1 MVTLSASSPV
11 TFQDPL
17 PDAVDVVVIGAG
29 VIGIATAW
37 FLTSNGLSVLVCE
50 KGRVAGEQS
59 SRNWGWIRQQR
70 RDHAELPIVMESI
83 KLWQALAQ
91 EVDEDIGFTQQGVI
105 YLAETEAELARYEQ
119 WLEVAKQQQLDTRIL
134 TRKQVDELI
143 TDNPGQW
150 CGALYTPSDAR
161 AEPFKAVPALARAL
175 QKRGC
180 RIREGCAVR
189 IVDSAAGA
197 VCGVI
202 TEHGRV
208 KAQAVVLAAGAWSS
222 AFARNAG
229 VAVPQLTV
237 RSTAARTAPA
247 PDVFAG
253 NALCHDVAFRRRMD
267 GGYTVALG
275 DYAEHLVGPD
285 SFRHLFGFL
294 PSLRRSWHET
304 TLRFGD
310 GIVRRFAEA
319 ARWDGDDVTPF
330 ETNRGAQS
338 GAVSVGARANAQTP
352 GTAPAGDGEHRV
364 RGAMGGD
371 DRRHARCRARDGR
384 RRPTPRF
391 VYRYRLQRPWFRHR
405 AGRRTGH
412 GGYDSRPRAELRSHS
427 LPFIALFRR
436 QPARAGTGAL
446 AHLYMRNKVA
456 NKAAPAMQM
465 HTAKTVP
472 RRLRCALRA
481 CSSSIMDCM
490 SRAPS

>member
-134 TRKQVDELI
+134 TRTQVDELI
-143 TDNPGQW
+143 TDNLGQW

-247 PDVFAG
+247 PDIFAG

-285 SFRHLFGFL
+285 SFRHFFGFL

-330 ETNRGAQS
+330 ETNRVLNPAPCPWALEQMRKRLVRRLPAMENIAFVEQWAGMIDVTLDVVPVMDAVAQRQGLFIATGFS
-338 GAVSVGARANAQTP
+338 GHGFGIGP
-352 GTAPAGDGEHRV
+352 G
-364 RGAMGGD
+364 
-371 DRRHARCRARDGR
+371 
-384 RRPTPRF
+384 
-391 VYRYRLQRPWFRHR
+391 
-405 AGRRTGH
+405 AGRVMADMIQG
-412 GGYDSRPRAELRSHS
+412 
-427 LPFIALFRR
+427 
-436 QPARAGTGAL
+436 
-446 AHLYMRNKVA
+446 
-456 NKAAPAMQM
+456 
-465 HTAKTVP
+465 
-472 RRLRCALRA
+472 
-481 CSSSIMDCM
+481 
-490 SRAPS
+490 RAPSYDLTRFRLSRFSDGSRLELGPAL